1 MEGVAKHRQLLG
13 GRVRGRNT
21 LRVPKSTGQSAC
33 FVKQHISKLG
43 RVMVTVTVTV
53 MVS

>member
-13 GRVRGRNT
+13 GRVRGRST
-21 LRVPKSTGQSAC
+21 FRVPKGAGKSPC

-43 RVMVTVTVTV
+43 RVTVTVTVTV